1 MKFFL
6 WILVSCLLIP
16 GVSFAKN
23 NLSLVF
29 AGDVMLGR
37 LVDQHQSHGTA
48 ANVFGD
54 TLGILRSGDISIVNQ
69 EFAITGGQQKIKP
82 EKVFHFRAGPWAASA
97 LKSAGIDYV
106 SLANNHVLDYGV
118 AGLEDT
124 LNILDRKKIYH
135 AGAGK
140 NLALAAAPV
149 VLQASGKKV
158 GIISF
163 TDNMAA
169 WQAGS
174 TRPGINYLPVANGSL
189 NVLKP
194 QIQSLKEQHVD
205 LILLSIHWGGN
216 WDRSPPAHHQVLAK
230 AALDA
235 GVDIIHGHSGHV
247 IQGIEIYKGKPIFYS
262 LGDLID
268 DYAIREGYRND
279 LGMIVKTFYGPN
291 NQLEKIEIYPT
302 KISGFKTRL
311 AKDEDFAWVFTTLKN
326 NQKNS
331 AHQYINRGNLLELR

>member
-1 MKFFL
+1 
-6 WILVSCLLIP
+6 
-16 GVSFAKN
+16 
-23 NLSLVF
+23 
-29 AGDVMLGR
+29 MLGR
-37 LVDQHQSHGTA
+37 LVDQHQAHGTA
-48 ANVFGD
+48 DTIFSD
-54 TLGILRSGDISIVNQ
+54 TLGILRSGDISIANQ
-69 EFAITGGQQKIKP
+69 EFAITGANQKTKP
-82 EKVFHFRAGPWAASA
+82 GKVFNFRAGPWAALA

-118 AGLEDT
+118 EGLEDT
-124 LNILDRKKIYH
+124 LNILDRKKIHH
-135 AGAGK
+135 AGAGT
-140 NLALAAAPV
+140 NLAAAVAPV
-149 VLQASGKKV
+149 ILQASGKKV

-174 TRPGINYLPVANGSL
+174 TRPGINYLPVANASL
-189 NVLKP
+189 DVLRP
-194 QIQSLKEQHVD
+194 QIQSLKAQHVD

-216 WDRSPPAHHQVLAK
+216 WDRSPPAHHQIFARS
-230 AALDA
+230 ALDA
-235 GVDIIHGHSGHV
+235 GVDIIHGHSGHI

-279 LGMIVKTFYGPN
+279 LGMIVKTFFGQN

-311 AKDEDFAWVFTTLKN
+311 AKGEDFAWVFTTLKN
-326 NQKNS
+326 SQKKS
-331 AHQYINRGNLLELR
+331 ANQYINKGNLLELR